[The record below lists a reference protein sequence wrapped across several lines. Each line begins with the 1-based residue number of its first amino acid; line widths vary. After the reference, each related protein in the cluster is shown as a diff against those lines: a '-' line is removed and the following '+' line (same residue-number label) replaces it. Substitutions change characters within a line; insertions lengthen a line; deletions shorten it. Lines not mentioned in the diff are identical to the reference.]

1 MQSIGDSDFKAEVLE
16 SPLPVLVDFW
26 APWCA
31 PCRALAP
38 VLDEIDAEFEGRL
51 KVAKVNVDENHAV
64 AGQLGVRSIPT
75 LVVFKDGQP
84 VDGVVGGL
92 SKKDLVALV
101 SKHLA
106 AVASA

>member
-1 MQSIGDSDFKAEVLE
+1 MHSIGDSDFKSEVLD

-38 VLDEIDAEFEGRL
+38 VLDEIDVEFRGRL
-51 KVAKVNVDENHAV
+51 KVAKVNVDENQGI

-92 SKKDLVALV
+92 AKKDLVALV
-101 SKHLA
+101 TKHLEA
-106 AVASA
+106 APAA